1 MGVVSILKKK
11 HTPYYST
18 LQESILFAIRHGLML
33 RGWTML
39 GKSSGVRV
47 GTLFVKTLDLSQAKN
62 SVDAFKVHAKQ
73 SGNLHAAFA

>member
-1 MGVVSILKKK
+1 
-11 HTPYYST
+11 
-18 LQESILFAIRHGLML
+18 ML